1 MSLADCL
8 PSAVSQNSSK
18 SGNESLLPVVEVERE
33 NGKPLSAKITLPVVV
48 VILRLYICQSLS
60 NGTL

>member
-8 PSAVSQNSSK
+8 PSIVSQTSSK

-33 NGKPLSAKITLPVVV
+33 SCKPLFAKITLPVLV
-48 VILRLYICQSLS
+48 VILRLY
-60 NGTL
+60 TFVKAH